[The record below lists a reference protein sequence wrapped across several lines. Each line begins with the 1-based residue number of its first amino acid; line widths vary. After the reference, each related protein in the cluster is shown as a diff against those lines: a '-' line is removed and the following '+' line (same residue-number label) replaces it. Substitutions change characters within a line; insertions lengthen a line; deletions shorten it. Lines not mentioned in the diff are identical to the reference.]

1 MVIVAVFF
9 SQFFLRLPVYIQI
22 YVRVIFC
29 WCFIFFILYYIKFL
43 NFFMC
48 RGANPRAVNGEGK
61 NPFEVAV
68 ESNFDDGEVIALLA
82 DSNG

>member
-1 MVIVAVFF
+1 
-9 SQFFLRLPVYIQI
+9 
-22 YVRVIFC
+22 
-29 WCFIFFILYYIKFL
+29 
-43 NFFMC
+43 MC

-68 ESNFDDGEVIALLA
+68 ESNFDDGEVIGLLA